1 MSNEGETMNDVN
13 PQEIPFDNNTMH
25 HGVNETEEEQV
36 TREVPTTQTEEPVR
50 TEEPIPMEEV
60 PLESISVED
69 KPEQTIQI
77 PGEPLTT
84 ETKIYNRHPIQLS
97 WKNLEYE
104 VRVGGGIKL
113 WEYNKKKTI
122 LHSMDGFVSPGQVLV
137 KFTQKF

>member
-1 MSNEGETMNDVN
+1 MSHDGETMNDVN
-13 PQEIPFDNNTMH
+13 PQETPFDSNPMH
-25 HGVNETEEEQV
+25 HGVNETEEEMVV
-36 TREVPTTQTEEPVR
+36 TREEPTQ

-60 PLESISVED
+60 PLENISVED
-69 KPEQTIQI
+69 KAEQKIQM
-77 PGEPLTT
+77 PNEPTT

-113 WEYNKKKTI
+113 WEYNKKKQI

-137 KFTQKF
+137 FLTTF